1 MANWGREKV
10 KNSNSVRSEDVKS
23 LNVFI
28 TGGVGAGKSRLIETG
43 YAFLTKTFNLM
54 QAVQKR

>member
-1 MANWGREKV
+1 MADWGREKV
-10 KNSNSVRSEDVKS
+10 KNNNSVRPEDVKS

-28 TGGVGAGKSRLIETG
+28 TGGVDVCKSRLIEKG
-43 YAFLTKTFNLM
+43 YALLTKTFNLI

>member
-1 MANWGREKV
+1 MADWGREKV
-10 KNSNSVRSEDVKS
+10 KNNNSVRPEDVKS

-28 TGGVGAGKSRLIETG
+28 TGGVGVGKSRLIETG
-43 YAFLTKTFNLM
+43 YALLTKTFNLI

>member
-1 MANWGREKV
+1 M
-10 KNSNSVRSEDVKS
+10 KNSNLVRSEDVKS